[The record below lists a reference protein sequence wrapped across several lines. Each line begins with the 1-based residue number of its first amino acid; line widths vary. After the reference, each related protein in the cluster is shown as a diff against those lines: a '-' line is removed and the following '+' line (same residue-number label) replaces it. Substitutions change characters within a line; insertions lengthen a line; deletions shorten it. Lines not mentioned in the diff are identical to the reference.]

1 MQDPA
6 KDLQWSYFEKLYL
19 VVISFFR
26 DVRSGPRTP
35 LIIRYLDISEQSKK
49 CSESEIKTT

>member
-49 CSESEIKTT
+49 CSELEIKTT